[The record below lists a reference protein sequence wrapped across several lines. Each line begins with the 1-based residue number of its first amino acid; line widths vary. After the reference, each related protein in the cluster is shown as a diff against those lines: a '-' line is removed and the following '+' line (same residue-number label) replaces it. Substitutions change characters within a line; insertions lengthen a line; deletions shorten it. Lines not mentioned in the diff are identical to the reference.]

1 MLPSFCELIDP
12 ILKLISK
19 APQTRK
25 NATHELEKL
34 LKISKEQMDIK
45 SNSGT
50 FIFENRVGWAFTYL
64 TKAEYIKKS
73 IEKALY
79 EITVLGSSA
88 LKDSYDNNLIID
100 ESYLKTKSLNYLSNW
115 QVNRSEKNHANP
127 SDSLND
133 KILTANEFEMNL
145 EESIDQFN
153 RQFEDE
159 LLNKIKNL
167 SWQDFEDLCSRLIE
181 KMGYGVSSTRTIRV
195 RDGGIDGEIFEDELG
210 INGVIYIQ
218 AKRYDNNNISV
229 NDIKNFLHT
238 INKNKGIFITTSDFT
253 KDAMA
258 EVRSYRGRVALIN
271 KDSLIKYCKK
281 YEIQCVKQTIDIFKI
296 I

>member
-1 MLPSFCELIDP
+1 MLPSFSELIDP
-12 ILKLISK
+12 LLKLISK

-25 NATHELEKL
+25 NATHDLEKL

-73 IEKALY
+73 TEKALY
-79 EITVLGSSA
+79 EITDLGSSA
-88 LKDSYDNNLIID
+88 LKDSHDNNLIID
-100 ESYLKTKSLNYLSNW
+100 ESYLKAKSLNYLSNW
-115 QVNRSEKNHANP
+115 QVNRSEKNQANT
-127 SDSLND
+127 SDPLND
-133 KILTANEFEMNL
+133 KILTATEFEMNL

-153 RQFEDE
+153 RQFEEE

-167 SWQDFEDLCSRLIE
+167 SWQDFEDLCSRLVE

>member
-1 MLPSFCELIDP
+1 MLPTSIEILDP
-12 ILKLISK
+12 LLKLISK
-19 APQTRK
+19 ASQTRK
-25 NATHELEKL
+25 NATQELEKL
-34 LKISKEQMDIK
+34 LKISKDQMDIK
-45 SNSGT
+45 SNSGN

-73 IEKALY
+73 TEKALY
-79 EITVLGSSA
+79 EITDLGYSA
-88 LKDSYDNNLIID
+88 LKDSYEKNLIID
-100 ESYLKTKSLNYLSNW
+100 EYYLKTKSPNYLSNW
-115 QVNRSEKNHANP
+115 QVNKSEKNQP
-127 SDSLND
+127 ISIDPLND
-133 KILTANEFEMNL
+133 KVLNANEFEMNL

-153 RQFEDE
+153 SQFEDE

-167 SWQDFEDLCSRLIE
+167 SWQEFEDLCSRLIE
-181 KMGYGVSSTRTIRV
+181 KMGYGVSSTRKIRV

-258 EVRSYRGRVALIN
+258 EVKSYRGRVALIN

-281 YEIQCVKQTIDIFKI
+281 YEIQCVKQTIDIFKTI
-296 I
+296 